1 MKMNPSS
8 PPIAMAVRAMALLMA
23 MWPAA
28 HAGKA
33 HEHGVAKVD
42 VAIEGS
48 KLTVALQSP
57 LDSLLGFERAPRTDA
72 ERKAAADM
80 LARLRSGGALF
91 KADAAAQCTLSKA
104 EVTAPVLDAANKAPV
119 TGAAAKATVTGAA
132 AKATDT
138 GAAAKATVT
147 GAAAKA
153 TEGDHA
159 DLDASYE
166 YTCAQPQQLRTLEL
180 GLFDAFKRMQRIE
193 VQVAGAQGQS
203 KVTLK
208 RPARTVKLVR

>member
-8 PPIAMAVRAMALLMA
+8 PPIVMAVRAMALLMV

-42 VAIEGS
+42 VAIEGG

-119 TGAAAKATVTGAA
+119 TGAAAKAT
-132 AKATDT
+132 
-138 GAAAKATVT
+138 
-147 GAAAKA
+147 
-153 TEGDHA
+153 EGDHA

-166 YTCAQPQQLRTLEL
+166 YTCAQPQQLRTLEV

>member
-1 MKMNPSS
+1 M
-8 PPIAMAVRAMALLMA
+8 
-23 MWPAA
+23 
-28 HAGKA
+28 
-33 HEHGVAKVD
+33 
-42 VAIEGS
+42 AIEGN
-48 KLTVALQSP
+48 KFTVALESP
-57 LDSLLGFERAPRTDA
+57 LDSLLGFERAPRTDT

-91 KADAAAQCTLSKA
+91 KADAAAQCTLNKA

-119 TGAAAKATVTGAA
+119 TGAAAKATL
-132 AKATDT
+132 
-138 GAAAKATVT
+138 T

>member
-42 VAIEGS
+42 VAIEGG

-104 EVTAPVLDAANKAPV
+104 EVSAPVLDAANKAPV
-119 TGAAAKATVTGAA
+119 TGAAAKAT
-132 AKATDT
+132 DT
-138 GAAAKATVT
+138 GAAAKATVM

>member
-1 MKMNPSS
+1 MNMHPMAR
-8 PPIAMAVRAMALLMA
+8 PIVLATGAMALLMA
-23 MWPAA
+23 TLPAA

-42 VAIEGS
+42 VAIEGN
-48 KLTVALQSP
+48 KLTVALESP

-72 ERKAAADM
+72 ERKAAADV
-80 LARLRSGGALF
+80 LARLRSGAALF
-91 KADAAAQCTLSKA
+91 TADAAAQCTLSKA
-104 EVTAPVLDAANKAPV
+104 EISAPVLEAAGKAP
-119 TGAAAKATVTGAA
+119 A
-132 AKATDT
+132 
-138 GAAAKATVT
+138 
-147 GAAAKA
+147 
-153 TEGDHA
+153 GDHA

-166 YTCAQPQQLRTLEL
+166 FTCAQPNQLRTLDL
-180 GLFDAFKRMQRIE
+180 GLFDAFRRMQRIE